1 MISNHKYF
9 PMGWN
14 HQPETFPTNGRFI
27 IGFTTSGRLYQ
38 TVSNIFYEQYIYIST
53 CLKLLTYA
61 YTVCMTY
68 IYNYM
73 VKQLICYL
81 GAFVC
86 LKVAYASIIS
96 PNSVST
102 LLGSYGKC

>member
-38 TVSNIFYEQYIYIST
+38 TVSNIFYEQYIYKYMFEIVNI
-53 CLKLLTYA
+53 CIY
-61 YTVCMTY
+61 CMYDIY

-96 PNSVST
+96 PNRVST

>member
-1 MISNHKYF
+1 MVGLLLGLPQLEDYIK
-9 PMGWN
+9 
-14 HQPETFPTNGRFI
+14 Q
-27 IGFTTSGRLYQ
+27 YQ
-38 TVSNIFYEQYIYIST
+38 TFFTNNIYIST

-68 IYNYM
+68 IYM
-73 VKQLICYL
+73 VKQLISYL

>member
-1 MISNHKYF
+1 MFEI
-9 PMGWN
+9 
-14 HQPETFPTNGRFI
+14 
-27 IGFTTSGRLYQ
+27 
-38 TVSNIFYEQYIYIST
+38 VNICIY
-53 CLKLLTYA
+53 
-61 YTVCMTY
+61 CMYDIY